1 MVSGEE
7 LIEFA
12 KGKIALI
19 LFFAIL
25 YATVFVAS
33 KEFGLANAIKTTGAI
48 IYLPAGVR
56 LIACLVGRF
65 WGALGIF
72 AATCFFVA
80 PNVFPNESSSFH
92 FAIAFI
98 NTTSVLISVLLT
110 LKFFKISDD
119 LANLKFTQL
128 PFIDLIATL
137 SQAFFYYLFLYL
149 VNYVD
154 ASELLPKFVSQMT
167 GNFLGC
173 MVFMLSFLLLA
184 NLLQRKSAIR

>member
-56 LIACLVGRF
+56 LLACLVGRF

-110 LKFFKISDD
+110 LKFFKIS
-119 LANLKFTQL
+119 LLLIPALKFL
-128 PFIDLIATL
+128 ISKIGAFKFITRH
-137 SQAFFYYLFLYL
+137 
-149 VNYVD
+149 
-154 ASELLPKFVSQMT
+154 
-167 GNFLGC
+167 
-173 MVFMLSFLLLA
+173 FLLIL
-184 NLLQRKSAIR
+184 NLINDLLLKQILKVIL